1 MGRKHGYVYYE
12 ADCFFMFS
20 NPFVDPN
27 IDEPTLAMGLQKPL
41 KVYRVHESQNT
52 SIYYQFWLIVIK
64 ATFLKV
70 SYAKQLHNSL
80 YLYLVCILIHSEP
93 FIKNSFFENLYF
105 FIFLLYF

>member
-41 KVYRVHESQNT
+41 KVYRVINHKMTNVN
-52 SIYYQFWLIVIK
+52 YQF
-64 ATFLKV
+64 
-70 SYAKQLHNSL
+70 
-80 YLYLVCILIHSEP
+80 
-93 FIKNSFFENLYF
+93 
-105 FIFLLYF
+105 